1 MGVSPVTIAAL
12 AGNSPEV
19 VWRHYAREFERSRTA
34 APMPL
39 AERLRMARGAVAT
52 AAAELAGVE
61 RW

>member
-1 MGVSPVTIAAL
+1 V
-12 AGNSPEV
+12 V
-19 VWRHYAREFERSRTA
+19 VWPHYAREFERSRTA